1 MSVKNLSLD
10 IDYSGSS
17 RNSNSNDT
25 KIDYKF
31 MCCIATPITIF
42 IIISPFI
49 INFYDDNNNINIKLS
64 SIFRFVCTIPIVST
78 IVFIYFNIPKY
89 NEYIALKFETRAIVQ
104 IICGTFLASNLL
116 ISFLLYSLTDVVRP
130 RFLML
135 INGNIQIIASFLLF
149 YVSTGFILPKLGK
162 IILADLSFRPHG
174 QNIPNSQKN
183 RLHLVFTSSDH
194 KPNKNNINSLPI
206 PGLQWNTDPSVSA
219 EKKLRKT
226 ISIWRRRKDMK
237 LTENTEHTTTTKTK
251 STPNNELNNDIIINS
266 EAKYKYDGSTIS
278 PPMSYDT
285 KTVNHTILSSN
296 DCIDFSV
303 FDGLPPQYENK
314 MPSAFSETFTTN
326 NRKGTFS
333 KNTVTST
340 INPTRHIQ
348 HTHIDTITSATG
360 TTQQR
365 YYMLSLLEQ
374 SNKSPKTRTDID
386 QDKRFEIIH
395 TPIGG
400 AENINDE
407 FGEIIDTNLEEV
419 VLNETNDVSDDGI
432 YDDTNVVNEE
442 AMNKGYSHS
451 KQMSA
456 THIFTST
463 TGLHSSAAIITPQI
477 SKTDSKP
484 HSRRTS
490 GVFNALELL
499 NINISNTNKSN
510 HSNKSSKNYD
520 NNSTPTFFTTY
531 LIILVV

>member
-1 MSVKNLSLD
+1 MNFAKEEVLGLILILIFYIISIPLTIYWLIQYKLVASTKHKCITSRHFNTTWGYLICCVYSSNIGHPLSIILYYLHTNVSTSTIVYSYLLSDISTFLMFYLSLTRCYMIMWD
-10 IDYSGSS
+10 KKY
-17 RNSNSNDT
+17 NLALKEQFWTT
-25 KIDYKF
+25 KIVNDELETYNEFENQSLTDNISKFIKYRSTLGNVKYVSIF

-174 QNIPNSQKN
+174 QNIPNSRKN

-340 INPTRHIQ
+340 INP
-348 HTHIDTITSATG
+348 
-360 TTQQR
+360 
-365 YYMLSLLEQ
+365 
-374 SNKSPKTRTDID
+374 
-386 QDKRFEIIH
+386 
-395 TPIGG
+395 
-400 AENINDE
+400 
-407 FGEIIDTNLEEV
+407 
-419 VLNETNDVSDDGI
+419 
-432 YDDTNVVNEE
+432 
-442 AMNKGYSHS
+442 
-451 KQMSA
+451 
-456 THIFTST
+456 
-463 TGLHSSAAIITPQI
+463 
-477 SKTDSKP
+477 
-484 HSRRTS
+484 
-490 GVFNALELL
+490 
-499 NINISNTNKSN
+499 
-510 HSNKSSKNYD
+510 
-520 NNSTPTFFTTY
+520 
-531 LIILVV
+531 